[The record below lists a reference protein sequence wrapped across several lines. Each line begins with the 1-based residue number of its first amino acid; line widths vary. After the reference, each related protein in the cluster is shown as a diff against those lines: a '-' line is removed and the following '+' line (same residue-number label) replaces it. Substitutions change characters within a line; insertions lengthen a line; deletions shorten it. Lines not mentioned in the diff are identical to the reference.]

1 MTLHVNERE
10 EAWSIN
16 SDEVRLARWKARKT
30 AKRQKV
36 KMRLAKRREE
46 ENKTEEGR
54 RQAADAVCGRR
65 RQHADDA
72 MAERAERKR
81 NKCPESEQSL
91 ESRPEALARRTSS
104 NTPVTAD
111 ETIEYVGADDGL
123 PTAMM
128 HVESVRRQVKLDSG
142 ARLTIAGT
150 DWMANGDKVEM
161 KASVDY
167 VEGIGGFLL
176 DVIGVW
182 RFHLCTVFGET
193 ITADACI
200 VSGCTDEFLLGVDF
214 MRTKGATMDFDRNEM
229 RYHENGRAMVVP
241 FRTHDETNGAKI
253 AAA

>member
-1 MTLHVNERE
+1 MTLYVDERE

-36 KMRLAKRREE
+36 MTRLAKRREE

-65 RQHADDA
+65 RHHADDA

-81 NKCPESEQSL
+81 NKCPENEQSL
-91 ESRPEALARRTSS
+91 EFRPEALARVSLVKHQRTYS

-142 ARLTIAGT
+142 ARLTIAGA

-176 DVIGVW
+176 DLSELLDEMGD
-182 RFHLCTVFGET
+182 GET
-193 ITADACI
+193 PLD
-200 VSGCTDEFLLGVDF
+200 DESEVQVGTTEPGLVLSCSNYYEYTVD
-214 MRTKGATMDFDRNEM
+214 
-229 RYHENGRAMVVP
+229 
-241 FRTHDETNGAKI
+241 
-253 AAA
+253 